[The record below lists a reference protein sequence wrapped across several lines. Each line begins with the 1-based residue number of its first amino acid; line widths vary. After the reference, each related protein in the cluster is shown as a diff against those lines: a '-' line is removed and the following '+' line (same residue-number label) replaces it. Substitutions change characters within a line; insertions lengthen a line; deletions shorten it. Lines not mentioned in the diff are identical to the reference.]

1 MKSFKNNIF
10 APYIPTTTTYTVG
23 NWFSYQEGEARTWR
37 KDREI
42 YFRTPKDVGRLLDPP
57 TGKIFYMDMGQS

>member
-10 APYIPTTTTYTVG
+10 APYIPTTSTYTVG

-42 YFRTPKDVGRLLDPP
+42 YLRTPIYAQPLDPP
-57 TGKIFYMDMGQS
+57 TGKIFYLDMDQP

>member
-10 APYIPTTTTYTVG
+10 APYYPTSTTYTIG
-23 NWFSYQEGEARTWR
+23 NWFSYQEGEAHTWR

-42 YFRTPKDVGRLLDPP
+42 YLRTPIYARPLDPP
-57 TGKIFYMDMGQS
+57 TGKIFYLDMGQP

>member
-10 APYIPTTTTYTVG
+10 APYIPITSTYTVG
-23 NWFSYQEGEARTWR
+23 NWFSYQEGEAHTWR

-42 YFRTPKDVGRLLDPP
+42 YLRTPIYTHPLDPP
-57 TGKIFYMDMGQS
+57 TGKIFYLDMDQP

>member
-10 APYIPTTTTYTVG
+10 APYIPTTSIYTIG
-23 NWFSYQEGEARTWR
+23 NWFSYQKGETHTWR

-42 YFRTPKDVGRLLDPP
+42 YFRTPIDAQSLDPP
-57 TGKIFYMDMGQS
+57 TGEIFYLDMGQP